1 MLGIDPITL
10 SSLLVLA
17 SSGACPQHEPTKI
30 NVIPR
35 TEEVKYDFKQ
45 SLAQIQNYSTDTV
58 DPYGFHG
65 QTITQGFMKG
75 QIGLTQKI
83 RFGMITQKGYGCV
96 WYDTITVELDITPEI
111 VVANEIYRDH
121 CMRKAVVE
129 HELKHVRVDR
139 QVVNKYAKTM
149 GQKLLE
155 ALSSR
160 GFSAGPFK
168 EERMPEIQAKMRNVV
183 RQILELEYKKLG
195 IEREERQRQVDTI
208 EEYESVDDQ
217 CPHFEKKKKKLYKDL
232 VK

>member
-1 MLGIDPITL
+1 MFGFDPITV
-10 SSLLVLA
+10 SSLLILA
-17 SSGACPQHEPTKI
+17 SSGACPHHEPTKI

-35 TEEVKYDFKQ
+35 TADVKYDYSQTLKE
-45 SLAQIQNYSTDTV
+45 IQNYATDTV

-83 RFGMITQKGYGCV
+83 RFGLVNEKGYGCV

-111 VVANEIYRDH
+111 VVAKEIYYDA
-121 CMRKAVVE
+121 CMRKAVVD

-139 QVVNKYAKTM
+139 QVVNKYAHTM
-149 GQKLLE
+149 GQKLLK
-155 ALSSR
+155 ALKTR
-160 GFSAGPFK
+160 GFAAGPFK
-168 EERMPEIQAKMRNVV
+168 AERMSDIQAKMRTVV
-183 RQILELEYKKLG
+183 RQVLELEYKKLG

-217 CPHFEKKKKKLYKDL
+217 CPHFEKKKKKLYKEL
-232 VK
+232 LK